1 MLPRP
6 VCQTPHTG
14 RRREGAALTIGEQA
28 APAVA
33 RRIWGTLDTPADLR
47 GVGGGVCAQQGS
59 DAVLHRALPGARSS
73 AERCASQAMVF
84 GDPQTAAAAVR
95 AVNAAHRHVEEQRE
109 RRIPQWAYRD
119 TLFMLID
126 YGERAHRIVFKP
138 MTDAERRCS
147 FEASR
152 LIGEQLGIRGVPP
165 SYAAYHSA
173 REQHLRH
180 HLAHSDLT
188 DRLYGKYEEALG
200 PVRMALL
207 RDLQA
212 SLVPARV
219 RSLLGLR
226 RRRYVEILLRAYR
239 HVRGG
244 WLLWLLSPLLLPGH
258 GGTLRALSRPGE

>member
-1 MLPRP
+1 
-6 VCQTPHTG
+6 
-14 RRREGAALTIGEQA
+14 LTIGEQA

-33 RRIWGTLDTPADLR
+33 RRIWGTLDTILLIFA
-47 GVGGGVCAQQGS
+47 GS
-59 DAVLHRALPGARSS
+59 AAEFALNKAVDWLFYTGALPGAPV
-73 AERCASQAMVF
+73 ERFFETVRFAQAMVF

>member
-1 MLPRP
+1 GVAPWACRDRLSMLFD
-6 VCQTPHTG
+6 HGG
-14 RRREGAALTIGEQA
+14 RAG
-28 APAVA
+28 
-33 RRIWGTLDTPADLR
+33 
-47 GVGGGVCAQQGS
+47 
-59 DAVLHRALPGARSS
+59 
-73 AERCASQAMVF
+73 
-84 GDPQTAAAAVR
+84 
-95 AVNAAHRHVEEQRE
+95 
-109 RRIPQWAYRD
+109 
-119 TLFMLID
+119 
-126 YGERAHRIVFKP
+126 RIVVQP
-138 MTDAERRCS
+138 RTDGERRCS
-147 FEASR
+147 FEGSR
-152 LIGEQLGIRGVPP
+152 LIGEQLGTRGVPP

-226 RRRYVEILLRAYR
+226 RRRDVEILLRAYR